1 MLAVALGAEILEKH
15 FTLSRNLPGKDQAM
29 LTEISEFEELVK
41 WAKQIDM
48 MKGDEKV
55 DLSRQ

>member
-15 FTLSRNLPGKDQAM
+15 FTPSRNLPGKDQAM